1 MKHAA
6 ILDQGAE
13 ALLAAAGAPGAMA
26 NFLTGILGPLCTID
40 VEYAGNSRPPV
51 SIKGESGKVET
62 LPLFTA
68 NDTVRGQVRHGAQ

>member
-1 MKHAA
+1 
-6 ILDQGAE
+6 
-13 ALLAAAGAPGAMA
+13 MA
-26 NFLTGILGPLCTID
+26 NFLTTILGPLCTID

-68 NDTVRGQVRHGAQ
+68 NDTVRGQVRGDGNCTHNLAAG